1 MKSSRLE
8 KDKKK
13 KKKEDNISKNVRN
26 LFRLKKKSMTLYLK
40 RNP

>member
-26 LFRLKKKSMTLYLK
+26 LSRLKKKSMTLYLK
-40 RNP
+40 M